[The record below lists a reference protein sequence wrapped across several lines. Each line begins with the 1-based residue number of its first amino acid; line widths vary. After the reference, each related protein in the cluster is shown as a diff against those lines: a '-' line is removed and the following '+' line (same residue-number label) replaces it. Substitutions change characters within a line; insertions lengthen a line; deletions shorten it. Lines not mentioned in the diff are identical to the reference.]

1 MTDRTTP
8 ASPLD
13 AAHWQARLDEAAA
26 RHGVPGAGL
35 GISHGE
41 TVIEAVTGFA
51 NLDAR
56 IEATT
61 DTLFQIGSITKVWTA
76 TVAMGLVDEGLLS
89 LDRPV
94 VEVLP
99 ELRLS
104 DPDLTRRVTLRHL
117 LSHTSGID
125 GDFFVDTGRGDDC
138 LEKYTERLAEVG
150 VNHPLGATM
159 SYCNSG
165 FNLIGRI
172 IERLTG
178 DGWDQAM
185 RKRLYEPLG
194 LTHTVTL
201 PEDALRFRT
210 ATGHSGRGDEQK
222 GVPQWGLVRSA
233 GPAGLI
239 CSTPREVLAFTRLH
253 LNDGVTADG
262 TRVLSADSAELMRRK
277 QIDLPNGHTLGDSW
291 GLGWILMGWDG
302 HRLYGHDGTTLGQSA
317 FLRILPDADLAVC
330 LLTNGGD
337 SKALYADLYGEIVH
351 SLAGVTMP
359 PPLEPAAG
367 PLPADVAEH
376 LGVYEREAVR
386 MEVVRRDDA
395 LTMRTTVT
403 NGLAMGRQEEPVIES
418 ELRQVEG
425 DVYVTRFPGLRDW
438 MPVTFYRLADGSS
451 YLHAG
456 VRATPKVG

>member
-1 MTDRTTP
+1 MTDQTTP
-8 ASPLD
+8 AGPLD
-13 AAHWQARLDEAAA
+13 TAHWQVLLDESAA
-26 RHGVPGAGL
+26 RHGVPGASL
-35 GISHGE
+35 GILHGE
-41 TVIEAVTGFA
+41 TVTEAVTGFA

-76 TVAMGLVDEGLLS
+76 TVAMGLVDEGVLS
-89 LDRPV
+89 LDEPV
-94 VEVLP
+94 VKVLP
-99 ELRLS
+99 ELRLI
-104 DPDLTRRVTLRHL
+104 DDDLTRSVTLRHL

-178 DGWDQAM
+178 ERWDDAM

-210 ATGHSGRGDEQK
+210 AIGHTGRGDDRTV
-222 GVPQWGLVRSA
+222 VPQWGIVRSA

-239 CSTPREVLAFTRLH
+239 CSTPREVLTFARLH

-262 TRVLSADSAELMRRK
+262 TRVLSTAGARLMREK

-302 HRLYGHDGTTLGQSA
+302 QRLYGHDGATLGQSA
-317 FLRILPDADLAVC
+317 FLRVLPHAGLAVC

-337 SKALYADLYGEIVH
+337 SKALYTDLYGEIVEA
-351 SLAGVTMP
+351 LAGVRVPT
-359 PPLEPAAG
+359 PLEPSGG
-367 PLPADVAEH
+367 PLPADAEDH

-386 MEVVRRDDA
+386 VEVLGHDGA
-395 LTMRTTVT
+395 LTMRTTIT
-403 NGLAMGRQEEPVIES
+403 NGITTGRQETSAIES
-418 ELRQVEG
+418 ELRPVEG
-425 DVYVTRFPGLRDW
+425 NVYATRFPGLRDW
-438 MPVTFYRLADGSS
+438 TPVTFYRLADGSP
-451 YLHAG
+451 YLHSG
-456 VRATPKVG
+456 VRATPKVS